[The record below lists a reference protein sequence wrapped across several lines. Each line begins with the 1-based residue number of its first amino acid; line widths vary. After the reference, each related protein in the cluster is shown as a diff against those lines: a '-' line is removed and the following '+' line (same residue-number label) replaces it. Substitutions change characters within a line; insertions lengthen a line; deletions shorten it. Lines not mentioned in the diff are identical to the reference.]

1 MSSCPLSA
9 AELSHTSWRVSLAN
23 PVAVTFLLCKALTL
37 QLPKRC
43 SGGLALDSK
52 SLKNNGEKVND

>member
-9 AELSHTSWRVSLAN
+9 AELSHTPWRVSLAN

-37 QLPKRC
+37 QLPKLLLRWP
-43 SGGLALDSK
+43 STGQ
-52 SLKNNGEKVND
+52 